1 MTKRVLAFD
10 FGASSGRAMLATCED
25 GKISLQEIHRFSNDP
40 VPVNGVLYWDVLRLW
55 FEIRQSITKAVAQ
68 GGFDSIGLDTWGVD
82 FGLLDKKG
90 QLLANPVHYRDT
102 RTEGIP
108 EEVFQTLPQ
117 EEIYRRTGTQFMR
130 INTLYQLAYLVK
142 EEPELLERTETLLLT
157 PDLFGF
163 FLTGEKRAEYTIA
176 STTNLL
182 DPAAGDWDRE
192 LCRKLGIPDR
202 ILPPIIQPGEQL
214 GLLRPELCEE
224 LGCERVPVIAIA
236 CHDTASAVVSAPASA
251 DDFVYISCGTWSLF
265 GTELNTP
272 LRDDR
277 AAAANFTNEGG
288 FGGTTRF
295 LKNIMGLW
303 LIQESRRQWIREGE
317 EVTFHMLEQEALAS
331 RPFGSFIN
339 VDDPSFETPGNLPR
353 RVQEY
358 CRRTGQPVPETRGEI
373 MRCIYESLAMKYHRT
388 FLQLQELTGKTY
400 PAIHV
405 VGGGTKDPLLC
416 QMTADAC
423 GVPVMAGPIEATA
436 TGNAAVQLM
445 SLGEVEN
452 LRQAREMVARSI
464 DLKQYQPVDQASWD
478 AHYDRYLTVTG
489 QK

>member
-1 MTKRVLAFD
+1 
-10 FGASSGRAMLATCED
+10 MLATCQD

-142 EEPELLERTETLLLT
+142 EEPELLERTDTLLLT

-224 LGCERVPVIAIA
+224 LGCKRVPVIAIA

-265 GTELNTP
+265 GTELTAP
-272 LRDDR
+272 LRGGR
-277 AAAANFTNEGG
+277 AAAAGTGG
-288 FGGTTRF
+288 QLPGAARPPAGGA
-295 LKNIMGLW
+295 LH
-303 LIQESRRQWIREGE
+303 RQHQPDGRAPQKAAAEK
-317 EVTFHMLEQEALAS
+317 LY
-331 RPFGSFIN
+331 RPRSAHR
-339 VDDPSFETPGNLPR
+339 PLP
-353 RVQEY
+353 
-358 CRRTGQPVPETRGEI
+358 PV
-373 MRCIYESLAMKYHRT
+373 
-388 FLQLQELTGKTY
+388 F
-400 PAIHV
+400 
-405 VGGGTKDPLLC
+405 
-416 QMTADAC
+416 
-423 GVPVMAGPIEATA
+423 
-436 TGNAAVQLM
+436 
-445 SLGEVEN
+445 
-452 LRQAREMVARSI
+452 
-464 DLKQYQPVDQASWD
+464 
-478 AHYDRYLTVTG
+478 
-489 QK
+489 